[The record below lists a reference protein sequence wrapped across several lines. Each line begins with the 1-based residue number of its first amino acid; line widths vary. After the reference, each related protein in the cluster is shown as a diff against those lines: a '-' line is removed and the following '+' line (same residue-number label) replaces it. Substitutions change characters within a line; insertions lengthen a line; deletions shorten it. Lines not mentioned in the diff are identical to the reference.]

1 MTHVWQISIPFI
13 NLTIIMWPRRQV
25 LSSILTRG
33 GHLCKLEH
41 YWSICNP
48 FDWGYVVQIF
58 VARNTGPYHP
68 GLSVYPVCGVYPVT
82 SWCDGCWQDDTLW
95 HWQVPSSV
103 TLSHTQIARGR
114 GETEHLVNIT
124 CEDLNLKII
133 HIRTHDPFHEG
144 LACLLWYWGYCFGF
158 EVNLDNP
165 WEKEEEQNIITTTAR
180 MKAVHNVV
188 SASVTLTERHNEVD
202 IPNIVTNQSPVLTRR
217 NPRLSLTHVHLN
229 TSSLSHMIPMLFQN
243 FYKFHSYTSPLQYVF
258 LCVLSDLSDI

>member
-1 MTHVWQISIPFI
+1 MLTQSECWHEILSRHSCGLTHVWQISIPFI

-165 WEKEEEQNIITTTAR
+165 WEKEEEENIILPLAWRRSIMWCRLVSRWQRDT
-180 MKAVHNVV
+180 MKWTFQ
-188 SASVTLTERHNEVD
+188 TLWQISLRCWQGE
-202 IPNIVTNQSPVLTRR
+202 TRDWAWHMSTWT
-217 NPRLSLTHVHLN
+217 PPPCL
-229 TSSLSHMIPMLFQN
+229 MIPMLFQN
-243 FYKFHSYTSPLQYVF
+243 FYKFHS
-258 LCVLSDLSDI
+258 